1 VAEYLAPA
9 VYVEEISFR
18 SKSIEGV
25 STSTAG
31 FCGPTRRGPVSGTPE
46 LLTSLTDYERIYG
59 GTGPL
64 TLGANTFPNYTA
76 LAVKAFFDNGG
87 RRLYVRRVLNGG
99 TASSFALTNSTLR
112 ARVAGRAGDGT
123 VTLTEVRRLVA
134 GAAVNQLPLGSVIVW
149 EDAGTQ
155 VAYRAAA
162 GFLRAS
168 DNSAV
173 VPPATVE
180 VATVDFLGVDADGSV
195 QVEEDLGYHPTH
207 ARYIGS
213 VLALEPTARSAQLAN
228 IFALEIAPAA
238 TIAELRTSVATAAG
252 GVTLGGGSDG
262 ALPVAANYTPALAD
276 LEALDDIST
285 VAAPGHTEYDE
296 NGIRTELVTHVERR
310 GLYRVAILESTRGD
324 TVSQV
329 RDARATVDSKYAA
342 MYYPWVVVSNPRATA
357 ANANEPKE
365 LLVPPS
371 GFVAGIFARSDNDH
385 GVWKSPANEVVQGAL
400 RFERSVSFGESEL
413 LNPLGVNCLRY
424 FPGRG
429 QRVWGARTISSDP
442 EWKYLSVRR
451 YFNYLEASIERGT
464 QWAVF
469 ESNGPALWAN
479 VTQTIDSF
487 LYGEWRNGALLG
499 STPKEAYFVRC
510 DLTTMTQADLDNGRM
525 ICLIGVAVVKP
536 AEFVIFRIGQKTATA
551 RN

>member
-1 VAEYLAPA
+1 
-9 VYVEEISFR
+9 
-18 SKSIEGV
+18 
-25 STSTAG
+25 
-31 FCGPTRRGPVSGTPE
+31 
-46 LLTSLTDYERIYG
+46 
-59 GTGPL
+59 
-64 TLGANTFPNYTA
+64 
-76 LAVKAFFDNGG
+76 
-87 RRLYVRRVLNGG
+87 
-99 TASSFALTNSTLR
+99 
-112 ARVAGRAGDGT
+112 
-123 VTLTEVRRLVA
+123 
-134 GAAVNQLPLGSVIVW
+134 VW